1 MPVSAPSQGHTLPEA
16 PLVVRR
22 NFWAW
27 VLYQLGYRIGWQ
39 FKMESTMIAGLV
51 GYLSPSQS
59 AAVWMG
65 LFTTVNN
72 VGRCLAPAVMAPVV
86 DRSPSKR
93 RTLLGCW
100 MATVAVWAVL
110 AAFLWT
116 PAAEQK
122 SVALW
127 VFLGVYTLFFT
138 LLGAVQVAQGAL
150 LGKII
155 EPGRRGRAL
164 GMSVALSGPINMVA
178 ILAVYGLVRY
188 GWFPAP
194 RSYALSFTLTVACWL
209 LAGLALL
216 RVRERPSPPSRRE
229 TGLRAHW
236 REQRGLLRR
245 SANLRRLI
253 VVNLALAL
261 SGGLI
266 GFYTTYGRRMGA
278 VDDTSIVMA
287 TLIQVIFQAAS
298 SSVFGR
304 MADARGNRQAICGLL
319 WAEAAIPLLALLTAG
334 WLRMPWLYMAVY
346 ALIGFRF
353 PLFQLMVNYL
363 LEIVPEQDH
372 ALALGLSQ
380 SLMVITVPAPLL
392 FGLIAG
398 TLGYGVVMGIISAVV
413 AIAAL
418 AALGLEEPRTAVGSG

>member
-1 MPVSAPSQGHTLPEA
+1 
-16 PLVVRR
+16 
-22 NFWAW
+22 
-27 VLYQLGYRIGWQ
+27 
-39 FKMESTMIAGLV
+39 
-51 GYLSPSQS
+51 
-59 AAVWMG
+59 
-65 LFTTVNN
+65 
-72 VGRCLAPAVMAPVV
+72 
-86 DRSPSKR
+86 
-93 RTLLGCW
+93 
-100 MATVAVWAVL
+100 VL

-116 PAAEQK
+116 PAAANK
-122 SVALW
+122 PVALW
-127 VFLGVYTLFFT
+127 VFLCVYTLFFA
-138 LLGAVQVAQGAL
+138 LLGAGQVAQGSL

-194 RSYALSFTLTVACWL
+194 RSYALSFTLTVFCWV

-216 RVRERPSPPSRRE
+216 RVREMPSPPSQRE

-236 REQRGLLRR
+236 RDSRGLLRR
-245 SANLRRLI
+245 SANLRRL
-253 VVNLALAL
+253 VAVNLALAL

-266 GFYTTYGRRMGA
+266 GFYTTYGRHLGV

-304 MADARGNRQAICGLL
+304 LADARGNRQAICGLL
-319 WAEAAIPLLALLTAG
+319 WAEAMIPLTALLTAG
-334 WLRMPWLYMAVY
+334 GLRAPWLYMSVY

-353 PLFQLMVNYL
+353 PLFQLMINYL
-363 LEIVPEQDH
+363 LEIIPPEDH
-372 ALALGLSQ
+372 ALALGLSS
-380 SLMVITVPAPLL
+380 SLMVVTAPTPLL

-398 TLGYGVVMGIISAVV
+398 SVGYTPVMGLIAAVV
-413 AIAAL
+413 AAAAL
-418 AALGLEEPRTAVGSG
+418 AALGLEEPRGSG